1 VKEGGV
7 WVWIIYPYI
16 HGMLQINAK

>member
-16 HGMLQINAK
+16 YGMLQINAK